1 MNSFKRKIKLLL
13 TNKYIVTLL
22 VFGVYIVF
30 FDANNLIDRM
40 HTRRKIAD
48 LQKEIAFYKQ
58 NIETDR
64 AKLETLNSS
73 LENLEK
79 FAREEYY
86 MHKPNEDIFI
96 INE

>member
-1 MNSFKRKIKLLL
+1 MNSFGRKIKLLL

-22 VFGVYIVF
+22 AFGVYITF
-30 FDANNLIDRM
+30 FDGNSLIDRM

-58 NIETDR
+58 NIATDQ
-64 AKLETLNSS
+64 AKLEALNSS
-73 LENLEK
+73 LENLET
-79 FAREEYY
+79 FAREEYL
-86 MHKPNEDIFI
+86 MHKPNEEIFI

>member
-1 MNSFKRKIKLLL
+1 MNSFGRKIKLLL

-22 VFGVYIVF
+22 AFGVYITF
-30 FDANNLIDRM
+30 FDTNSLIDRM
-40 HTRRKIAD
+40 HTRRKIVD

-64 AKLETLNSS
+64 AKLEALDSS

-79 FAREEYY
+79 FARETYL
-86 MHKPNEDIFI
+86 MHKPNEEIFI

>member
-1 MNSFKRKIKLLL
+1 MNSFGRKIKLLL

-22 VFGVYIVF
+22 AFGVYITF
-30 FDANNLIDRM
+30 FDGNSLIDRM
-40 HTRRKIAD
+40 HTHRKIVD

-64 AKLETLNSS
+64 AKLEALDSS

-79 FAREEYY
+79 FARETYL
-86 MHKPNEDIFI
+86 MHKPNEEVFI

>member
-1 MNSFKRKIKLLL
+1 MNSFGRKIKLLL

-22 VFGVYIVF
+22 AFGVYITF
-30 FDANNLIDRM
+30 FDGNSLIDRM
-40 HTRRKIAD
+40 HTRRKIVD

-58 NIETDR
+58 SIETDR
-64 AKLETLNSS
+64 AKLEVLDSS

-79 FAREEYY
+79 FARETYL
-86 MHKPNEDIFI
+86 MHKPNEEIFI